1 MVMTPALQL
10 EKLMTQPGLEQ
21 ELDPVY
27 QFLRLTNWD
36 VSLVPVAQIPIEA
49 IQVSRNGHSEFSN
62 LDGLTASI
70 QARGVLEPLIISPER
85 RLLAGRRRLEAARRA
100 GLTMVPVRVC
110 EIVDERMAI
119 EIGLVENVD
128 RADPDPLTRAQTYR
142 SLIELGETVEQIA
155 RLVGQGIGHVYQH
168 LALLDLHPDVQQALH
183 TRTLSFA
190 DARALVPLDLE
201 DQAVVFQEI
210 RSSPKPLSSRQVK
223 LRVDARRVMRL
234 VRKDNPGTQTQGETL
249 ACDSQNFDSEASK
262 IEGNYA
268 ALFETKDATTSR
280 AQPSSDVEPLNQLNT
295 LIAEMVSAA
304 QGEDQIRAWARRL
317 SRILEELQSIKTDA
331 TNKKKSAGVVQDRLL

>member
-10 EKLMTQPGLEQ
+10 EKLMTQPGLEH

-36 VSLVPVAQIPIEA
+36 VSLVPVTQIPIES

-168 LALLDLHPDVQQALH
+168 LALLDLHPEVQAALYA
-183 TRTLSFA
+183 RTLSFA
-190 DARALVPLDLE
+190 DARALTPLSLD
-201 DQAVVFQEI
+201 DQAVVLKEI
-210 RSSPKPLSSRQVK
+210 HSASKPLSSRQVK
-223 LRVDARRVMRL
+223 ARVDARRVMLL
-234 VRKDNPGTQTQGETL
+234 VQKTEAKHDQAPEKDNTEPN
-249 ACDSQNFDSEASK
+249 A
-262 IEGNYA
+262 NYA
-268 ALFETKDATTSR
+268 LLFETDEPPSLSDTTSN
-280 AQPSSDVEPLNQLNT
+280 PGNPLDALNM
-295 LIAEMVSAA
+295 LIGEMIVAA
-304 QGEDQIRAWARRL
+304 QGEDQVRTWARRL
-317 SRILEELQSIKTDA
+317 SHILEQLQGDPS
-331 TNKKKSAGVVQDRLL
+331 RLPKAQAQQGRLDL